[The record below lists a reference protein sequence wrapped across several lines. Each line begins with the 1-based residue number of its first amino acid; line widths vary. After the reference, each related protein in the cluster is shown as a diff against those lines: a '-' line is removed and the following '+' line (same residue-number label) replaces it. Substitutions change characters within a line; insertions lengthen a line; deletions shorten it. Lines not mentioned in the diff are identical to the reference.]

1 LIEKSHPSV
10 KIQVEQTRDDS
21 VIQPGEL
28 LTDLLV
34 QIDSFIDG
42 LNVVDS
48 SWIPL
53 IPVITDKQ
61 ELTGQKV
68 FEDERVI
75 VYEK

>member
-1 LIEKSHPSV
+1 MIEKSHPSV